1 LRLKVDHSILWIL
14 QLKVDHNNI
23 GSDGDLAVKEL
34 LEKRFNPTE
43 GLPASQ
49 IDELECDKFSSD
61 ETERAKDVQ
70 DTGQQA

>member
-1 LRLKVDHSILWIL
+1 MDHPVLWAL
-14 QLKVDHNNI
+14 QLKVDHNNM

-49 IDELECDKFSSD
+49 VDELDCEKSSD
-61 ETERAKDVQ
+61 KKERAKDLQ
-70 DTGQQA
+70 DTGQLA